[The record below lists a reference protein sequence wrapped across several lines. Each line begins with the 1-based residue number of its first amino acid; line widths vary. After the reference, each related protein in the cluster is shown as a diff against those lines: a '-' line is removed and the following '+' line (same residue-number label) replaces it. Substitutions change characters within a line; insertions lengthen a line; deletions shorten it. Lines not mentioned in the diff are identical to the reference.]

1 MMSLFS
7 KKLYTQTYRVEEKY
21 ATASVYYQILTNLA
35 VTLHNKVAFGKKV
48 PFSLNHGLLRMH
60 LTITIFFKIQ
70 KVSQPFSGLKDCCQN
85 LKYMVSYS
93 PNPCLQF
100 APKAKVQKVLSM
112 E

>member
-100 APKAKVQKVLSM
+100 APKARFQKDL
-112 E
+112 